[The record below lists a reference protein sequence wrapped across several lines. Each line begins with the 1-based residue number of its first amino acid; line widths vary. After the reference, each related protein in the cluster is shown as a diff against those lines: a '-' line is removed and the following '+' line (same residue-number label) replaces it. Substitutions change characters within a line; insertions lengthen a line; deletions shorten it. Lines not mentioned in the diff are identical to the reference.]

1 MEYILYVIETGLLAY
16 FAFSAL
22 YTLSMA
28 IMSHMDQPMPPT
40 KWSKP
45 RNRICV
51 LIPAYKED
59 SVIYDTARS
68 AAYNQSYPSNLY
80 EVIVIADQLKPS
92 TIRKLGELP
101 IRVIPVSFE
110 KSTKVKALNAA
121 LDQLDDIYE
130 CAVILDADNVME
142 FTFLEKVSTLYD
154 SSNHKVIQGQ
164 RKPKNSQ
171 TTLAFLDGV
180 SESINTSIFRRGTS
194 ATGLSSAISGSGFA
208 AEFGLLRQ
216 ELSAMDSIG
225 GFDRELE
232 LRFIKKG
239 FNVHYQHDLVVY
251 DEKVSTT
258 SSFENQRKRW
268 ISSQYVY
275 LSKYFKEGMLSLLK
289 GDISFFNSAILRNIQ
304 LPRLLNI
311 GFLAFSVF
319 IMLVLDQY
327 TFSDAS
333 SWVLLYLVYII
344 ATFIAIP
351 TAYYSSR
358 LLYSILSLP
367 AIFMKMLKAFLG
379 MKSANK
385 KFIHTPH
392 EA

>member
-22 YTLSMA
+22 YTLLMA
-28 IMSHMDQPMPPT
+28 IMSHLDQPMPPT

-68 AAYNQSYPSNLY
+68 AAFNQSYPSNLY

-121 LDQLDDIYE
+121 LDQLDDIYV

-289 GDISFFNSAILRNIQ
+289 GDIS
-304 LPRLLNI
+304 
-311 GFLAFSVF
+311 
-319 IMLVLDQY
+319 
-327 TFSDAS
+327 
-333 SWVLLYLVYII
+333 
-344 ATFIAIP
+344 
-351 TAYYSSR
+351 
-358 LLYSILSLP
+358 
-367 AIFMKMLKAFLG
+367 
-379 MKSANK
+379 
-385 KFIHTPH
+385 
-392 EA
+392 